1 MAKRIP
7 RGHREKRFARGLPA
21 IGPHGDHVPELYDAL
36 LNTMSHIG
44 GSRVRNGLVAGGTGI
59 RTRFRDGSFRL
70 CGTSRSAAKTD
81 SFLRGGPAVRIRLPP
96 AVSPLRT

>member
-1 MAKRIP
+1 MAKKIP

-44 GSRVRNGLVAGGTGI
+44 GSRVRNGLVAGGESQE
-59 RTRFRDGSFRL
+59 RTRLRN
-70 CGTSRSAAKTD
+70 RSIPGD
-81 SFLRGGPAVRIRLPP
+81 SGR
-96 AVSPLRT
+96 

>member
-1 MAKRIP
+1 MAKKIP

-44 GSRVRNGLVAGGTGI
+44 GSRVRNGLVAGERWI
-59 RTRFRDGSFRL
+59 RTFGSARN
-70 CGTSRSAAKTD
+70 
-81 SFLRGGPAVRIRLPP
+81 GPPI
-96 AVSPLRT
+96 